1 MGGRRKRSRWRAQIN
16 ISAGVG
22 HPAYSLRPCLHL
34 ADLLLSSPP
43 CIAIPGQ
50 HSFFSLL
57 TPPLLPSPL
66 PLSSSSLSL
75 SLSPSLSF
83 SLFLSLALSVSPSL
97 FFPSTFLS
105 LSISLSPASLS
116 LFFSLS

>member
-43 CIAIPGQ
+43 CITIPGQ

-57 TPPLLPSPL
+57 TPPLLPPPL
-66 PLSSSSLSL
+66 RP
-75 SLSPSLSF
+75 
-83 SLFLSLALSVSPSL
+83 LFLLIGFHPHFHITAIVNLSYDHHLLPSSGL
-97 FFPSTFLS
+97 
-105 LSISLSPASLS
+105 
-116 LFFSLS
+116 